1 MQYKCWEKRRLNRM
15 LCVYRREREQTESE
29 EDEEARENLRFE
41 EEEKWIAEE
50 VEKQVHHYSSI
61 FYHFPCALFSFNLFS
76 KFMIKK
82 SLSYFLAVFILWT
95 SKLCC
100 SKSINTFIIIYGM
113 SMYDIER
120 VSVHFHIIVASVK
133 FLVDTAER

>member
-1 MQYKCWEKRRLNRM
+1 M
-15 LCVYRREREQTESE
+15 CVYRREREQTESE

-50 VEKQVHHYSSI
+50 VEKQVHHHSCI
-61 FYHFPCALFSFNLFS
+61 FYHFPCALFSFSFFS
-76 KFMIKK
+76 KFMIKIN
-82 SLSYFLAVFILWT
+82 LYYFLAVFILLT
-95 SKLCC
+95 SKFCC
-100 SKSINTFIIIYGM
+100 SKSINIFIVMYGM

-120 VSVHFHIIVASVK
+120 VSVHFYIIVASGK